1 MATPLVVNDHVYG
14 FMGVDLVDGS
24 ASWSDEDYRWLS
36 SLANVISICL
46 ELRRAKEKVIFEQAA
61 LARSERLFKNIFANI
76 PAGVE
81 IYDKEGNLVD
91 LNERDTQEQYYGFS
105 CPLFVRMCP
114 PHGVLSSIE
123 SRCHRTLYKSPQ
135 II

>member
-46 ELRRAKEKVIFEQAA
+46 ELRRAKEK
-61 LARSERLFKNIFANI
+61 
-76 PAGVE
+76 
-81 IYDKEGNLVD
+81 
-91 LNERDTQEQYYGFS
+91 
-105 CPLFVRMCP
+105 
-114 PHGVLSSIE
+114 
-123 SRCHRTLYKSPQ
+123 
-135 II
+135 

>member
-1 MATPLVVNDHVYG
+1 MGQGEYEVLSRQGIKALMATPLVVNDHVYG

-61 LARSERLFKNIFANI
+61 LARSERHLQKH
-76 PAGVE
+76 
-81 IYDKEGNLVD
+81 LC
-91 LNERDTQEQYYGFS
+91 QYSAEWRFTIKRG
-105 CPLFVRMCP
+105 
-114 PHGVLSSIE
+114 IWW
-123 SRCHRTLYKSPQ
+123 
-135 II
+135 I

>member
-91 LNERDTQEQYYGFS
+91 LNERDMDILGIS
-105 CPLFVRMCP
+105 D
-114 PHGVLSSIE
+114 
-123 SRCHRTLYKSPQ
+123 KSEVIGLNFFENPNVDA
-135 II
+135 